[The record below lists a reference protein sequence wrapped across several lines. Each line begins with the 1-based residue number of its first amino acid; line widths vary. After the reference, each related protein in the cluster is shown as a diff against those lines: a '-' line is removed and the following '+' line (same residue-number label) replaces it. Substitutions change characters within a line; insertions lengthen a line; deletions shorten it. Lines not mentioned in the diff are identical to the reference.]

1 MQTSHT
7 DDEVLALDPDRPVAA
22 DVIVAEAEHFVFRLA
37 RRTYTL
43 PAASV
48 ELVAPPQTI
57 VPVPT
62 VPPHVRGIAH
72 LRGRIL
78 AVIDLAIVLGVEAD
92 VGDEETD
99 PRLVVMT
106 GGSHPFA
113 FVADATRGIWTA
125 PRDTIVRGPDDGPI
139 VRGRIESEG
148 RAATALDP
156 MALLHRLLGQHPEG
170 GA

>member
-1 MQTSHT
+1 MLTT
-7 DDEVLALDPDRPVAA
+7 NDDEVLGLDPDRPPQVEA
-22 DVIVAEAEHFVFRLA
+22 IVAETEHFVFQLA
-37 RRTYTL
+37 GRTYTL

-62 VPPHVRGIAH
+62 VPSHVRGIAH

-78 AVIDLAIVLGVEAD
+78 AVIDLALVLGVEPDAAA
-92 VGDEETD
+92 GDAD
-99 PRLVVMT
+99 PRLVVMAAS
-106 GGSHPFA
+106 SHPFA

-125 PRDTIVRGPDDGPI
+125 PRDAINRGPDDGPI

-148 RAATALDP
+148 RAATVLDP
-156 MALLHRLLGQHPEG
+156 AALLHRLLGRSTEG
-170 GA
+170 TA